1 MLESSP
7 IGADRGMYEKA
18 WARSVLFLKLF
29 WRGVRDLFD
38 QFMILSLF
46 SLLWW
51 VCAILIVTGPPAT
64 VALAALAD
72 PRRMGAAPEVSDAI
86 EIFRSSWKRSWGIAL
101 LTIPFLAMLIWNLA
115 YFAGS
120 NHTLAPMIPLWLVMI
135 VLLFILTLYAFSVAG
150 SMESGVRNAF
160 RGAMYVLVSRPFMS
174 IGLSLLMVILIFV
187 MSITVLPMLLIGPA
201 LVASIVNRF
210 TLTILGEEIIDPS
223 SPTIERQD
231 ERSRGV
237 NPDQTIL
244 TRLRRNSRSRNGQ

>member
-1 MLESSP
+1 M
-7 IGADRGMYEKA
+7 
-18 WARSVLFLKLF
+18 LFLKLF

-51 VCAILIVTGPPAT
+51 VCAILIVPGPPAT
-64 VALAALAD
+64 VTLAAMAD
-72 PRRMGAAPEVSDAI
+72 PRRMGAAPEMSDAA
-86 EIFRSSWKRSWGIAL
+86 EIFKSSWKRSWGIAL
-101 LTIPFLAMLIWNLA
+101 LTVPFLAMLLWNLS

-120 NHTLAPMIPLWLVMI
+120 SHTLAPMIPLWIVMLI
-135 VLLFILTLYAFSVAG
+135 LLFVLTLYTFSVAG

-160 RGAMYVLVSRPFMS
+160 RGAMFVLVSRPFMS
-174 IGLSLLMVILIFV
+174 IGLSLLMVVLIFA

-210 TLTILGEEIIDPS
+210 TLTILGEEIVDPS

-237 NPDQTIL
+237 NPDQTL
-244 TRLRRNSRSRNGQ
+244 LGRLRGNSRPRNRQ